1 MARNQ
6 ACAARA
12 CRGARAETRAM
23 TPPKGRKGD
32 RGVAAPVG
40 LRARQCAAFRRKRME
55 RQGSPR
61 RAYRPVFIFDKLKC
75 HKSHFDNGYMLA
87 YTGSA
92 GYNTVNAEAVA
103 R

>member
-1 MARNQ
+1 
-6 ACAARA
+6 
-12 CRGARAETRAM
+12 M

-32 RGVAAPVG
+32 RGGSRPVG

>member
-1 MARNQ
+1 
-6 ACAARA
+6 
-12 CRGARAETRAM
+12 
-23 TPPKGRKGD
+23 
-32 RGVAAPVG
+32 
-40 LRARQCAAFRRKRME
+40 ME

-87 YTGSA
+87 YTGST